1 MTEKE
6 LAQTCANAVNVMG
19 FKADKFCDEML
30 NEHRTLQQ
38 NFTRLCF
45 EWIKACSES
54 RFDARNEASVK
65 ACKELQK
72 VIEEKE
78 LYLPYI

>member
-6 LAQTCANAVNVMG
+6 LANACANAVNVMG
-19 FKADKFCDEML
+19 FKTEDFCNEML
-30 NEHRTLQQ
+30 REHRTLQQ

-45 EWIKACSES
+45 DWIKACSES

-72 VIEEKE
+72 VIEEND
-78 LYLPYI
+78 LFLPYI